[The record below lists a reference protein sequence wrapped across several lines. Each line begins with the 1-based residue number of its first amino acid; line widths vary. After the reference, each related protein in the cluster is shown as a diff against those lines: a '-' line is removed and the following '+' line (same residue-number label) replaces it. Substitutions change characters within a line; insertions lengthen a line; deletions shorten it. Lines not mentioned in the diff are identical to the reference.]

1 MEEISF
7 PDHYQYSKKDLDK
20 LIEKSEKNN
29 AILVTTEK
37 DYYRINGE
45 YKKNILYLKIKT
57 EIEEEKEF
65 IEEIKKII

>member
-7 PDHYQYSKKDLDK
+7 PDHYQYSKKDLNK